1 MSTDNSQTD
10 KTMATTNYRA
20 FCPEVDA
27 YLTNLQEGVKRV
39 VLSQHIESLRDFA
52 FREIT
57 LGETLSDEEV
67 TERGVRMRE
76 TLVIARSLRTPLNQI
91 VSKVLNGIV

>member
-1 MSTDNSQTD
+1 MSTENSHTD
-10 KTMATTNYRA
+10 QSTKTTNYRA

-27 YLTNLQEGVKRV
+27 YLVNLREEVKRV

-57 LGETLSDEEV
+57 LGEELGDDEA

-76 TLVIARSLRTPLNQI
+76 TLVIARSLRMPLNEV
-91 VSKVLNGIV
+91 VSKVLNGVV